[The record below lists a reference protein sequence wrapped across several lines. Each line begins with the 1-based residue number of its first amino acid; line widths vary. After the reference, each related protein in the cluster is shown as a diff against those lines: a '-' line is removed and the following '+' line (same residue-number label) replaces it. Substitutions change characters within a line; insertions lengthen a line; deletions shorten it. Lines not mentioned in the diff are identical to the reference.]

1 MKEDKI
7 ITAHTELPPCCLR
20 IHPSDNS
27 IIFLGTYKLE
37 EDGRR
42 HGSVDIYKYQDL
54 ELKLLN
60 RYACE
65 SSILDIKIDPFDD
78 SNVITAHS
86 EGNVMNWKYNS
97 QDNSLELVSDLV
109 IVDKDNLIT
118 SVQYSPT
125 KPGSILAT
133 STTLPLV
140 IYDLNKQ
147 TYDTL
152 ETTHDLECWTGNFG
166 ELGELSN
173 VVYTGG
179 DDSKLIAHD
188 LRTQGNIW
196 TTGMRH
202 HEAGVVSILSPTKN
216 WNTTN
221 SHHLWTGSYDDN
233 LRILDLRVID
243 KASPSLIPGYI
254 PKKIHE
260 ENLGGGVWRLI
271 PSPNSNDDRVMS
283 CCMYDGA
290 RIIDTTEDE
299 KFEVVKYFKG
309 QHESMCYGGDWAT
322 NDNFI
327 VTCSFYDN
335 VVHLWEP

>member
-1 MKEDKI
+1 MNEETF
-7 ITAHTELPPCCLR
+7 ITTHTELPPCCVR

-37 EDGRR
+37 DNGKR
-42 HGSVDIYKYQDL
+42 HGSVDIYRYQDS
-54 ELKLLN
+54 ELTLLN
-60 RYACE
+60 RYGTP

-78 SNVITAHS
+78 SNIITAHS
-86 EGNVMNWKYNS
+86 EGNIIHWKYNS
-97 QDNSLELVSDLV
+97 QENSLKVVSDLV
-109 IVDKDNLIT
+109 VVEKDNLIT
-118 SVQYSPT
+118 SVHYSPI
-125 KPGSILAT
+125 KQGSILVT
-133 STTLPLV
+133 STSLPLV

-147 TYDTL
+147 TYNTLDTS
-152 ETTHDLECWTGNFG
+152 HDLECWTGNFG

-188 LRTQGNIW
+188 LRTQGPIW
-196 TTGMRH
+196 STGTRH

-216 WNTTN
+216 WNTRN
-221 SHHLWTGSYDDN
+221 SHHLWTGSYDDK

-243 KASPSLIPGYI
+243 KDAPSLIPGYI
-254 PKKIHE
+254 PKVIHE

-290 RIIDTTEDE
+290 RIIDVDGEE
-299 KFEVVKYFKG
+299 KFQVVKRFKG
-309 QHESMCYGGDWAT
+309 QHESMCYGADWAA

-327 VTCSFYDN
+327 VSCSFYDH